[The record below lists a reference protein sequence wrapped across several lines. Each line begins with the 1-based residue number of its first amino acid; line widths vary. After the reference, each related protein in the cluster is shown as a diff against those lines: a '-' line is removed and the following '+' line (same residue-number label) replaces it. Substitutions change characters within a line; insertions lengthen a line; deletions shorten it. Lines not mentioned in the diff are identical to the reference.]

1 MQYKKHSSG
10 FTLIEILIVVAL
22 LGALVVGLLATLD
35 PFQQVK
41 KGADT
46 ATRNMAADIYRSFV
60 SYQAVKGQF
69 PWTSDDITGLA
80 ASANAVTE
88 GSTGY
93 ITQVI
98 SAGELKTEFVN
109 TVGATNLGKI
119 FLTSTAVSGVRN
131 NLSVCFMP
139 ESKTFRADTNARYG
153 VNGEVSSGCAA
164 TGGATACY
172 WCAK

>member
-60 SYQAVKGQF
+60 S
-69 PWTSDDITGLA
+69 
-80 ASANAVTE
+80 
-88 GSTGY
+88 
-93 ITQVI
+93 
-98 SAGELKTEFVN
+98 
-109 TVGATNLGKI
+109 
-119 FLTSTAVSGVRN
+119 
-131 NLSVCFMP
+131 
-139 ESKTFRADTNARYG
+139 
-153 VNGEVSSGCAA
+153 
-164 TGGATACY
+164 
-172 WCAK
+172 